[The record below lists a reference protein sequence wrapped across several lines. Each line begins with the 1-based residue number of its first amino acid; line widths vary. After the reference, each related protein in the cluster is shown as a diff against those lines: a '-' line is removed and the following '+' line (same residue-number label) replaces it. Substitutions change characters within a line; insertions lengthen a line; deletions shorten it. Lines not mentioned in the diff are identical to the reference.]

1 MPQDKSLLQQRRINM
16 YEDEYHDENINDV
29 IYHLE
34 NQVHDLKQSLK
45 SAEVDLAF
53 FEKSTQL
60 LSKEIKQWKIT
71 VAKLQQAN
79 EAYAKLLD
87 IDQIVC
93 NTNTSLEEKLEELLD
108 YEKIDKPQ
116 RH

>member
-1 MPQDKSLLQQRRINM
+1 MS

-45 SAEVDLAF
+45 SAEGDLAF
-53 FEKSTQL
+53 FEKSTEV
-60 LSKEIKQWKIT
+60 LSMEIKKWKAA
-71 VAKLQQAN
+71 VAKLQQVN
-79 EAYAKLLD
+79 NTYVELLD
-87 IDQIVC
+87 IHQIVC
-93 NTNTSLEEKLEELLD
+93 NTDTSLEEKLEELLD